1 MHEQPY
7 IYCRYLDDIFVDIKD
22 EESLQRLKRQ
32 LEHHSVLS
40 FTTEMADGHKLAFL
54 DVDINSSSGD
64 FQTTVYR
71 KLTNTGHCLNGRSE
85 CPDRYRLSV
94 ISAYIHR
101 ALKHSSTWQL
111 AHQELQR
118 VRQILADNSYSQTTI
133 DAEIQHAITRFNQAA
148 PAREGSTS
156 ETTYTLLYENQMS
169 GAYKTDERILRG
181 IIHRN
186 CEPIRQD
193 ENLNSRSTTK
203 ALKSQVSS

>member
-1 MHEQPY
+1 
-7 IYCRYLDDIFVDIKD
+7 
-22 EESLQRLKRQ
+22 
-32 LEHHSVLS
+32 
-40 FTTEMADGHKLAFL
+40 MADVHKLAFL

-71 KLTNTGHCLNGRSE
+71 KPTNTGHCLNGRSE

-94 ISAYIHR
+94 IRAYIHR

-133 DAEIQHAITRFNQAA
+133 DAEIQHAIMRFNQAA

-186 CEPIRQD
+186 CEPINPGEKLKLTVYYKSPKVSGLIMKNKLSMDMCICWVINVQQRNGNHCSRRLF
-193 ENLNSRSTTK
+193 NLRTFECVPN
-203 ALKSQVSS
+203 